1 MILVVG
7 GSGFVGSNTTEAL
20 VDMGRDCV
28 LTRHTTTEVP
38 RFLQRHVG
46 GKILLEPADATSIP
60 DLLKIGERHQ
70 IDGIFCSGRPFIS
83 GSKSPLPTLRAYFD
97 MLTAIFRAAE
107 EWNVDRVV
115 MTSSSGVYLGLG
127 PGPMKED
134 QLLPIQSFGS
144 AGYQKLVELA
154 SAEFSRGSGISSVCV
169 RLAAMFGPGMNPDAP
184 DLTARLPH
192 AAVRGTPPSL
202 KGVLLG
208 TAADDAVDRCYIKDV
223 GRALALVQTSQR
235 LPNSIYN
242 VGSGRSISNR
252 ELVNALQDAVPGFTF
267 DLPPGRN
274 SPLQMPSV
282 DTARL
287 RMHTGFSPKF
297 DTRSAIADYVGWLQA
312 GNAV

>member
-20 VDMGRDCV
+20 VSMGHDCV

-38 RFLQRHVG
+38 RFLQGHVG
-46 GKILLEPADATSIP
+46 RRIILEPADATSVP
-60 DLLKIGERHQ
+60 DLLKIGEKHK
-70 IDGIFCSGRPFIS
+70 ITGIFCSGRSFIPE
-83 GSKSPLPTLRAYFD
+83 SKSSLPTIRAYFD
-97 MLTAIFRAAE
+97 MLAAVFRAAE
-107 EWNVDRVV
+107 EWKVDRVV
-115 MTSSSGVYLGLG
+115 MTSSAGVYLGLG

-144 AGYQKLVELA
+144 TGYQKLVELA

-192 AAVRGTPPSL
+192 AAVRGTTPSL
-202 KGVLLG
+202 KGVMLG

-223 GRALALVQTSQR
+223 GRAIALIQTSQK
-235 LPNSIYN
+235 LANSIYN
-242 VGSGRSISNR
+242 IGSGRSTSNL
-252 ELVNALQDAVPGFTF
+252 ELVHALQEVVPGFMF

-274 SPLQMPSV
+274 SPLQMPTV

-287 RMHTGFSPKF
+287 RMDTGFSPKF
-297 DTRSAIADYVGWLQA
+297 DTSSAIADYVGWLEA
-312 GNAV
+312 GNVA